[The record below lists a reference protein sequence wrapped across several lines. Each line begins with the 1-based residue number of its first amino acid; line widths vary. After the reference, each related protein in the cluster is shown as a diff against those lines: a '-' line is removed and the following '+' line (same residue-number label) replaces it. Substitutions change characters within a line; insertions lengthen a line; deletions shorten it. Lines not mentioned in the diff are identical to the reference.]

1 MNRKVMT
8 AVLMVIFLCLIAGPS
23 FTLDKDDYQ
32 VIKKAVQ
39 ENPKTQP
46 AGEAKW
52 FKVLI
57 VDKATGK
64 EKVRVTLPIS
74 LVEIFARCAENEEI
88 KMDGKNQNLNV
99 EQLIEQLKKAGSM
112 SIVEID
118 DEEATI
124 KVWLE

>member
-1 MNRKVMT
+1 MNKKVMM
-8 AVLMVIFLCLIAGPS
+8 AVLMVTFLCLTAGPS
-23 FTLDKDDYQ
+23 FTSDKDDYQ

-64 EKVRVTLPIS
+64 EKVKVTLPIS
-74 LVEIFARCAENEEI
+74 LVEIFARCAENKEI
-88 KMDGKNQNLNV
+88 KMDGKNQNLNI
-99 EQLIEQLKKAGSM
+99 EQLMEQLKKAGAM
-112 SIVEID
+112 SIIEID
-118 DEEATI
+118 DEEAAI

>member
-1 MNRKVMT
+1 MNKKVIM
-8 AVLMVIFLCLIAGPS
+8 AVLLVTFLCLTAGPS
-23 FTLDKDDYQ
+23 FTLDRDDYQ

-39 ENPKTQP
+39 ENPKSQP

-57 VDKATGK
+57 VDKTTGK
-64 EKVRVTLPIS
+64 EKVKVTLPIS
-74 LVEIFARCAENEEI
+74 LVEIFVRCAENKEI
-88 KMDGKNQNLNV
+88 KMDGKNQNLNI

-112 SIVEID
+112 SIIEID
-118 DEEATI
+118 DEEAAI

>member
-1 MNRKVMT
+1 MNRKVIM
-8 AVLMVIFLCLIAGPS
+8 AVLMVIFLCLTAGPS
-23 FTLDKDDYQ
+23 YTSDKDDYQ

-39 ENPKTQP
+39 ENPKIQP

-52 FKVLI
+52 LKVLI

-64 EKVRVTLPIS
+64 EKVKVTLPLS
-74 LVEIFARCAENEEI
+74 LVEIFARCAGKEEI

>member
-1 MNRKVMT
+1 M
-8 AVLMVIFLCLIAGPS
+8 AVLMVIFLCLTAGPS
-23 FTLDKDDYQ
+23 YTSDKDDYQ

-39 ENPKTQP
+39 ENPKIQP

-52 FKVLI
+52 LKVLI

-64 EKVRVTLPIS
+64 EKVKVTLPLS
-74 LVEIFARCAENEEI
+74 LVEIFARCAGKEEI

>member
-1 MNRKVMT
+1 
-8 AVLMVIFLCLIAGPS
+8 
-23 FTLDKDDYQ
+23 
-32 VIKKAVQ
+32 
-39 ENPKTQP
+39 
-46 AGEAKW
+46 
-52 FKVLI
+52 
-57 VDKATGK
+57 
-64 EKVRVTLPIS
+64 VTLPIS